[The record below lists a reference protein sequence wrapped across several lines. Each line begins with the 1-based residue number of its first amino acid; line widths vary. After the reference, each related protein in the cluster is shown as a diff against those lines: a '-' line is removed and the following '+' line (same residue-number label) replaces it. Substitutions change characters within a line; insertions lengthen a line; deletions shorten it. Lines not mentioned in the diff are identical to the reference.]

1 MAALTLSP
9 RRRTNAAASRTSAG
23 AFRFGVATRSA
34 ILVLAGLYFVV
45 PLVAS
50 GRYAI
55 EGAHG
60 TYTLSAVTALVH
72 DSALWSSLVL
82 SVEIALGAAALTLV
96 LLTPTSVWVN
106 LRMPK
111 LRRTM
116 ESLTLLP
123 LVVPVVVVVLG
134 IYGAFPT
141 TFVGSP
147 VLLAFEYVVLAM
159 PYSYRAIDSGVQAL
173 ELHTLVDASR
183 TLGAS
188 WPSTFRRVLVPNLR
202 TSLVAAAFITIA
214 YSLGEF
220 AMASLL
226 SFTTFPVQL
235 YQIGTDQI
243 DEATAVSVFA
253 LLVTWGLL
261 LGLSLLGGRRK
272 AARRGDPVVASEP
285 PVAGGIGADLV
296 AEVESVLGHG
306 DPGRPGIDHRP
317 GSST

>member
-9 RRRTNAAASRTSAG
+9 RGRARATGASSRIP
-23 AFRFGVATRSA
+23 AFRLGVVTRSV
-34 ILVLAGLYFVV
+34 ILVVAALYFVV

-50 GRYAI
+50 GRYAL

-60 TYTLSAVTALVH
+60 TYTLSAVTALFH
-72 DSALWSSLVL
+72 DSALWSSLLL
-82 SVEIALGAAALTLV
+82 SVEIALGAGLLTLV

-111 LRRTM
+111 LRRLM

-141 TFVGSP
+141 TVVGSP
-147 VLLAFEYVVLAM
+147 VLLVFEYVVLAM
-159 PYSYRAIDSGVQAL
+159 PYSYRAIDTGVQAL

-261 LGLSLLGGRRK
+261 LGLSLLGGRRR
-272 AARRGDPVVASEP
+272 AVRGSGAPGPADPP
-285 PVAGGIGADLV
+285 PSDGVGADLV

-306 DPGRPGIDHRP
+306 DPGVPGISHLR
-317 GSST
+317 GGGT

>member
-9 RRRTNAAASRTSAG
+9 RGRSRPTATSTRVP
-23 AFRFGVATRSA
+23 AFRFGVVTRTV
-34 ILVLAGLYFVV
+34 ILVVAALYFVV

-50 GRYAI
+50 GRYAL

-60 TYTLSAVTALVH
+60 TYTLSAVTALFH
-72 DSALWSSLVL
+72 DSALWSSLLL
-82 SVEIALGAAALTLV
+82 SVEIALGAGLLTLV

-106 LRMPK
+106 LRMAK
-111 LRRTM
+111 LRRLM

-141 TFVGSP
+141 TVVSSP

-261 LGLSLLGGRRK
+261 LGLSLFAGRRTR
-272 AARRGDPVVASEP
+272 ARRADADVPADPPFA
-285 PVAGGIGADLV
+285 AGVGAELV

-306 DPGRPGIDHRP
+306 DPGRPGIGRERGRDA
-317 GSST
+317 